1 MDNVF
6 CHIVGLNNKI
16 KDKIIELLKNNN
28 FNFAIIDLDNITQK
42 IINDKNMNLMYEKY
56 EDYFQKS
63 KLKATS
69 LESNKINITKYKEIE
84 KKMSEYWKNKFKLI
98 LEKDIKK
105 IKNNK
110 IIIIGLNT
118 HFKNS
123 RIFVKIDCK
132 LKFFIRLDLVENAK
146 NVIENNLDDHRNEI
160 IEGTF
165 PLEYLEIDFLI
176 KKRENLLGIYK
187 KNGYELK
194 SITSIMKIINN
205 NNDFNMNN
213 INDLYYA
220 SRDKKVKKINFNNE
234 RITAYS
240 VPWLAALSCMECK
253 NLKKGFKKNNGFIK
267 QEKRGGFNELKKEC
281 YLYKVEKNN
290 FYHHENGKGIKFVS
304 TQQTKILENYYI
316 KDMYEY
322 LIDNGIKLIK

>member
-1 MDNVF
+1 MDNIF

-16 KDKIIELLKNNN
+16 KDKIIELLKSKN
-28 FNFAIIDLDNITQK
+28 FHFEIIDLDDITQN
-42 IINDKNMNLMYEKY
+42 IINDKNMNLMYDKY

-63 KLKATS
+63 KLKGT
-69 LESNKINITKYKEIE
+69 NKINTTKYKEIE

-98 LEKDIKK
+98 LEKEVKK
-105 IKNNK
+105 IKNKK
-110 IIIIGLNT
+110 IILIGLNT

-132 LKFFIRLDLVENAK
+132 LKFFIRLDLVDNAK
-146 NVIENNLDDHRNEI
+146 HVIENNLDIHRNEI

-205 NNDFNMNN
+205 NNDFDINN
-213 INDLYYA
+213 INELYYA
-220 SRDKKVKKINFNNE
+220 SRDKKVKKINVSNE
-234 RITAYS
+234 RIIAYN
-240 VPWLAALSCMECK
+240 VPWLAALSCMDCK

-304 TQQTKILENYYI
+304 NQQTKILENYYI

>member
-1 MDNVF
+1 MDNIF

-16 KDKIIELLKNNN
+16 KDKIIEMLQSNN
-28 FNFAIIDLDNITQK
+28 FNFQIIDLDIITQK

-63 KLKATS
+63 KLKG
-69 LESNKINITKYKEIE
+69 SNKINTTKYKEIE
-84 KKMSEYWKNKFKLI
+84 KKMIEYWKNKLKLL
-98 LEKDIKK
+98 LEKEIKK
-105 IKNNK
+105 NKNK
-110 IIIIGLNT
+110 QIVLIGLNT

-123 RIFVKIDCK
+123 RIFVKIESK
-132 LKFFIRLDLVENAK
+132 LKFFIKVDLVDNAK
-146 NVIENNLDDHRNEI
+146 NVIKTNLDEHRNEI

-165 PLEYLEIDFLI
+165 PLEYLEIDFLV

-194 SITSIMKIINN
+194 SITSIIKILSNN
-205 NNDFNMNN
+205 TNFDLGS

-220 SRDKKVKKINFNNE
+220 SRDKKVKKINSE
-234 RITAYS
+234 DRIIAYS
-240 VPWLAALSCMECK
+240 VPWLAALSCMDCK
-253 NLKKGFKKNNGFIK
+253 NIKKGFKNNNGFVK

-281 YLYKVEKNN
+281 YLYKVDKNN
-290 FYHHENGKGIKFVS
+290 FYHHEKGKGIKFAS
-304 TQQTKILENYYI
+304 ILPTKILENYYI
-316 KDMYEY
+316 KDMYDY